1 MPKINL
7 PDVTLISVDTTDDLS
22 GTLRGVYT
30 SMSGINYG
38 AVKLITTQEQIDKN
52 PQLAD
57 EGITAEVSVAPIK
70 NYNDYNHYLK
80 N

>member
-52 PQLAD
+52 PHLVE
-57 EGITAEVSVAPIK
+57 EGITMETPARDI
-70 NYNDYNHYLK
+70 
-80 N
+80 

>member
-7 PDVTLISVDTTDDLS
+7 SDVTLISVDTTDDLS

-52 PQLAD
+52 PNLVE
-57 EGITAEVSVAPIK
+57 EGITMETPVRDIK
-70 NYNDYNHYLK
+70 NYNDYSYT
-80 N
+80 

>member
-38 AVKLITTQEQIDKN
+38 ASQTDHHTR
-52 PQLAD
+52 AD
-57 EGITAEVSVAPIK
+57 
-70 NYNDYNHYLK
+70 
-80 N
+80 